1 MRLVCHA
8 HLCLYESHIRLV
20 LSTSQFQSHL
30 ISNYHSQLIHLMHS
44 FLFLKKFPLWVYFLS
59 FSLLTKI
66 QNKKKTKKNWPTK
79 QLTHLIYDVF
89 EYMLQYH
96 GLSCS
101 SCVSTIWGVVYF
113 IHSLLQFSTLNF
125 LLHKLFT
132 TLSP

>member
-1 MRLVCHA
+1 MHTYVSMSLILGWYSLLLSFNHISSLIITLNWFI
-8 HLCLYESHIRLV
+8 LCIPFFFYK
-20 LSTSQFQSHL
+20 
-30 ISNYHSQLIHLMHS
+30 ISLMSLFS
-44 FLFLKKFPLWVYFLS
+44 FLLSSHQNTKQKK
-59 FSLLTKI
+59 
-66 QNKKKTKKNWPTK
+66 NKKNWPTK